1 MKPEKEIT
9 TAHILVTS
17 LCDRD
22 CKYCCNKQY
31 DLNSVPYITEDELSR
46 MKHIYLTG
54 GEPFTYS
61 NPNAIARKL
70 KLRYQNIE
78 QVIVYSNA
86 YELWEYLANGGMTNF
101 IDGVTISVKSEVDI
115 SSLDCCTAYSRLIN
129 LPKNRLYVFPGY
141 EDVDCPA
148 SIEKIPRVWQEEFVP
163 APNCIF
169 RRL

>member
-1 MKPEKEIT
+1 MSKEIT
-9 TAHILVTS
+9 TAHIMVTS

-31 DLNSVPYITEDELSR
+31 DLNSIPYITEDELSR

-78 QVIVYSNA
+78 RVIVYSNA
-86 YELWEYLANGGMTNF
+86 YELSEYLAHGGMTHF
-101 IDGVTISVKSEVDI
+101 IDGVTISIKSEIDR
-115 SSLDCCTAYSRLIN
+115 SSFDNCTAYRRLMI
-129 LPKNRLYVFPGY
+129 LPKNRLYVFPGF
-141 EDVDCPA
+141 EDVECPD
-148 SIEKIPRVWQEEFVP
+148 SIEKIQRVWQEEFVP

-169 RRL
+169 RKL

>member
-1 MKPEKEIT
+1 MGKEIT
-9 TAHILVTS
+9 TAHIMVTP

-22 CKYCCNKQY
+22 CQWCCNKQY
-31 DLNSVPYITEDELSR
+31 DLNSIPYITEDELSR

-54 GEPFTYS
+54 GEPFAYS

-70 KLRYQNIE
+70 KTRYANIE

-86 YELWEYLANGGMTNF
+86 FELWEYLANGGQTSS
-101 IDGVTISVKSEVDI
+101 IDGVTISIKSDRDI
-115 SSLDCCTAYSRLIN
+115 SSFACCTAHRRLMN

-141 EDVDCPA
+141 EDVECPA
-148 SIEKIPRVWQEEFVP
+148 WIEKIPRVWQEEFMA

>member
-1 MKPEKEIT
+1 MGKEIT
-9 TAHILVTS
+9 TAHIMVTS

-22 CKYCCNKQY
+22 CRWCCNKQY
-31 DLNSVPYITEDELSR
+31 DLNSIPYITEDELSR

-54 GEPFTYS
+54 GEPFLYS

-70 KLRYQNIE
+70 KLRHPNIK

-86 YELWEYLANGGMTNF
+86 FELHEYLSLGGMTTF
-101 IDGVTISVKSEVDI
+101 IDGVTISIKNDLDR
-115 SSLDCCTAYSRLIN
+115 SSFDNCTAYRRLMS

-141 EDVDCPA
+141 EEIDCPT
-148 SIEKIPRVWQEEFVP
+148 SIQKIPRTWQEEFVP